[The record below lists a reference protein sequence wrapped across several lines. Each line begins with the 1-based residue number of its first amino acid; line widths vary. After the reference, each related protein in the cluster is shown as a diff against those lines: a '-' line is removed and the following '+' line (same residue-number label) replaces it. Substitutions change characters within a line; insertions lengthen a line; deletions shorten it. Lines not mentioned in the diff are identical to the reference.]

1 MEEKLQRLI
10 GWVRETA
17 APARG
22 LLIPVSGGTDS
33 ALAFWL
39 CAQAFPEK
47 VMGVHV
53 GADLPHAA
61 WFRIFGRVERL
72 PAVPGED
79 DIGRWARFLRLAIA
93 GDRWL
98 VGSRN
103 RTEHELGQFSLA
115 SRLASYLPIAG
126 VWKSDVLA
134 LCRKIGAPEA
144 MIARSLEPDPDCGRP
159 AELSAIPYASIEAFL
174 KEKAGG
180 APAGSARLD
189 AARRAYLEKT
199 YRGAG
204 FKPSLPTM
212 GPMP

>member
-1 MEEKLQRLI
+1 MEGKLRRLI
-10 GWVRETA
+10 GWIRETA

-22 LLIPVSGGTDS
+22 LLVPISGGTDS

-47 VMGVHV
+47 VMAVHV

-72 PAVPGED
+72 PTIAGED
-79 DIGRWARFLRLAIA
+79 DIGRWARFLRLSIA

-115 SRLASYLPIAG
+115 SRLAPYLPVVG
-126 VWKSDVLA
+126 TWKTEVLA

-159 AELSAIPYASIEAFL
+159 AELSAIPYAAIEAFL
-174 KEKAGG
+174 MEKNGG
-180 APAGSARLD
+180 AAPGSAPLD
-189 AARRAYLEKT
+189 AAQRAYLEATWRGSRFKT
-199 YRGAG
+199 
-204 FKPSLPTM
+204 SLPTM

>member
-10 GWVRETA
+10 DWIRETA

-47 VMGVHV
+47 VMAVHV
-53 GADLPHAA
+53 GTELPHGA

-72 PAVPGED
+72 PGVVGED
-79 DIGRWARFLRLAIA
+79 EIGRWARFLRLAIA

-115 SRLASYLPIAG
+115 SRTASYLPIAG

-134 LCRKIGAPEA
+134 LCGKIGAPEA

-159 AELSAIPYASIEAFL
+159 AELSAIPYAATEAFL
-174 KEKAGG
+174 KEKGG
-180 APAGSARLD
+180 EAPAGSASLD
-189 AARRAYLEKT
+189 AAQRAYLEKT
-199 YRGAG
+199 YRASR
-204 FKPSLPTM
+204 FKAALPTM
-212 GPMP
+212 GPKL

>member
-1 MEEKLQRLI
+1 MEEKLQRLVAWI
-10 GWVRETA
+10 RATA
-17 APARG
+17 DPARG

-47 VMGVHV
+47 VMAVHV
-53 GADLPHAA
+53 GTELPHGA

-72 PAVPGED
+72 PGVVGED

-115 SRLASYLPIAG
+115 SRTASYLPISG

-174 KEKAGG
+174 KEKNGETTVA
-180 APAGSARLD
+180 APLD
-189 AARRAYLEKT
+189 AAQRAYLEAA
-199 YRGAG
+199 YRGNR
-204 FKPSLPTM
+204 FKPMLPTM
-212 GPMP
+212 GPKL

>member
-1 MEEKLQRLI
+1 MEAKLQKLI
-10 GWVRETA
+10 EEIRATA

-22 LLIPVSGGTDS
+22 LLIPISGGTDS

-47 VMGVHV
+47 VMAVHV
-53 GADLPHAA
+53 GTELPHAA

-72 PAVPGED
+72 PTSVGED
-79 DIGRWARFLRLAIA
+79 DIGRWARFLRLSIA

-115 SRLASYLPIAG
+115 SRLASYLPIVG
-126 VWKSDVLA
+126 VWKTDVLA
-134 LCRKIGAPEA
+134 LCKKIGAPEA

-159 AELSAIPYASIEAFL
+159 AELSAIPYAAVEAFL
-174 KEKAGG
+174 KEKNGE
-180 APAGSARLD
+180 APAGSAPLE
-189 AARRAYLEKT
+189 AAWRAYLEAT
-199 YRGAG
+199 YRGDR
-204 FKPSLPTM
+204 FKPMLPTM
-212 GPMP
+212 GQKL

>member
-10 GWVRETA
+10 GWIRESA

-33 ALAFWL
+33 ALAYWL

-47 VMGVHV
+47 VMAVHV
-53 GADLPHAA
+53 GGELPHGA

-72 PAVPGED
+72 PQVVGED
-79 DIGRWARFLRLAIA
+79 DIGRWARFLRLSIA

-115 SRLASYLPIAG
+115 SHVASYMPIAG

-134 LCRKIGAPEA
+134 MCRKIGAPDA
-144 MIARSLEPDPDCGRP
+144 MIACSLEPDPECGRP
-159 AELSAIPYASIEAFL
+159 AELSA
-174 KEKAGG
+174 
-180 APAGSARLD
+180 
-189 AARRAYLEKT
+189 
-199 YRGAG
+199 
-204 FKPSLPTM
+204 
-212 GPMP
+212 